1 MKNKKKLIDVMVHLP
16 SEENPRVVGCLE
28 ADFEYSEVFKDYV
41 LSEES
46 SLKIDSM
53 RASYLG
59 RFDGQAVK
67 KLRKRLGLT
76 QQQMSSLLGLG
87 AKTIT
92 RWESNKSKPSL
103 SMSENLKRIE
113 LIKNLQD
120 DGMLPDEYIDDRAAF
135 LEHRKQ
141 SKEDEMLQKQKWASR
156 GEVHDNEDYAKTDNN
171 HFIDQL
177 TAKDAIV
184 SSSRFKDLRGVF
196 RGSASTNWEK
206 KVV

>member
-1 MKNKKKLIDVMVHLP
+1 MVHLP

-92 RWESNKSKPSL
+92 RWENNKSKPSL

-120 DGMLPDEYIDDRAAF
+120 DGMLPDEYIDDRTAF
-135 LEHRKQ
+135 LEDRKQ
-141 SKEDEMLQKQKWASR
+141 SKEDELLQKQKWASR
-156 GEVHDNEDYAKTDNN
+156 GEVHNDQDFEKADNTFFNDLLAVKNDV
-171 HFIDQL
+171 
-177 TAKDAIV
+177 A
-184 SSSRFKDLRGVF
+184 SSSRFNDLRGRLQGIGF
-196 RGSASTNWEK
+196 C
-206 KVV
+206 

>member
-1 MKNKKKLIDVMVHLP
+1 MKNKTKLIDVMVHLP
-16 SEENPRVVGCLE
+16 FEGNPRKVGCLE

-46 SLKIDSM
+46 SLKLDSM

-59 RFDGQAVK
+59 RFDGLAVK

-92 RWESNKSKPSL
+92 RWESNKSMPSL

-120 DGMLPDEYIDDRAAF
+120 DGII
-135 LEHRKQ
+135 
-141 SKEDEMLQKQKWASR
+141 
-156 GEVHDNEDYAKTDNN
+156 NEDLSYELPSVTIKNKSYSN
-171 HFIDQL
+171 QL
-177 TAKDAIV
+177 DRGSESLQIMKSVDCDYTSANIV
-184 SSSRFKDLRGVF
+184 IPFEEDFSDKDLLNGF
-196 RGSASTNWEK
+196 G
-206 KVV
+206 

>member
-92 RWESNKSKPSL
+92 RWENNKSKPSL

-120 DGMLPDEYIDDRAAF
+120 DGMLPDEYIDDRTAF
-135 LEHRKQ
+135 LEDRKQ
-141 SKEDEMLQKQKWASR
+141 SKEDELLQKQKWASR
-156 GEVHDNEDYAKTDNN
+156 GEVHNDQDFEKADNTCFNDLLAVKNDV
-171 HFIDQL
+171 
-177 TAKDAIV
+177 A
-184 SSSRFKDLRGVF
+184 SSSRFNDLRGVF
-196 RGSASTNWEK
+196 RESASVNWKE